1 MLPCMPAFSSAGDV
15 DVGNFN
21 TRARGILGRAIF
33 SDGDGVA
40 RSHAAAHD
48 AGCETILKI
57 DDSGAL
63 DL

>member
-1 MLPCMPAFSSAGDV
+1 MLATS
-15 DVGNFN
+15 

-33 SDGDGVA
+33 SDGDAVA

-48 AGCETILKI
+48 AAHDAACETILKI